1 MRSLVFVLVVL
12 FVPAAAQGQPF
23 TPQQLTALNNLQE
36 EFTRCSAYFHV
47 LIACASPAMKDD
59 ATAKIG
65 PTAKVFDNMAVAIGN
80 KIGMTQDAIEQ
91 RLRRIYDEQSQLTH
105 NNVCLNI
112 DSLLARRAAR
122 CKELGEHPETILDE
136 YLRR

>member
-1 MRSLVFVLVVL
+1 MRSLLFVLVVL
-12 FVPAAAQGQPF
+12 LVPAAVQGQPF

-36 EFTRCSAYFHV
+36 EFTRSGAYFHV
-47 LIACASPAMKDD
+47 LIACASPAMKEE
-59 ATAKIG
+59 ATSRIAPTAKI
-65 PTAKVFDNMAVAIGN
+65 FDTMAFVIGN
-80 KIGMTQDAIEQ
+80 KIGMTKDAMEQ
-91 RLRRIYDEQSQLTH
+91 RLRRVFDEQSRITN

-136 YLRR
+136 YSRR